1 MGFFSNIGAKLS
13 NASNWI
19 GSKVGGALT
28 TVGSKVSG
36 VAGKV
41 ADLAAKGAMVSAF
54 VQPELAPVLGSV
66 AAVAKG
72 VQTVANTGTALGNA
86 LQARDLAGTVQAG
99 RALVQNVQ
107 QATTNFRN
115 RGNY

>member
-1 MGFFSNIGAKLS
+1 MGFFSNIGSKLT
-13 NASNWI
+13 NATNWI
-19 GSKVGGALT
+19 GSKVGGAISS
-28 TVGSKVSG
+28 VGSKVSG

-72 VQTVANTGTALGNA
+72 IQTVANTGAALGNA
-86 LQARDLAGTVQAG
+86 LQAKDLAGTVNAG
-99 RALVQNVQ
+99 RQLVQNVN
-107 QATTNFRN
+107 QATANFRN
-115 RGNY
+115 RGDF

>member
-1 MGFFSNIGAKLS
+1 MGFFSNIGTKLN
-13 NASNWI
+13 NATNWI
-19 GSKVGGALT
+19 GTKVGGALT

-36 VAGKV
+36 VAEKV

-72 VQTVANTGTALGNA
+72 IQTVANTGTALGNA
-86 LQARDLAGTVQAG
+86 LQAKDLNGTVNAG
-99 RALVQNVQ
+99 RQLVQNVR
-107 QATTNFRN
+107 QATGNFRN
-115 RGNY
+115 RGDY